1 MLTSKE
7 LSKILRIESLKMHY
21 KSKTSHIG
29 SNFSVADILSVLY
42 NDILK
47 YDINNPND
55 IKRDRVVYSKGHAAT
70 ILYAVL
76 SEKGFINKELINNYG
91 NDSQILA
98 SHITHKINGIEFST
112 GSLGHGAS
120 IGCGIAIALKR
131 KNINSRVFV
140 ILSDGE
146 MNEGSTWEAIL
157 FASHHK
163 LDNLIFI
170 LDNNKL
176 QAFGN
181 TKDIINMGNIGNKLK
196 EFGWAAL
203 EVDGHNYDELKSA
216 LSKLPLENNMPSFIL
231 AHTIKGKGV
240 DFMENNLLWHYRSPN
255 EEEYKLAL
263 KKLEENYL

>member
-1 MLTSKE
+1 MTSKE
-7 LSKILRIESLKMHY
+7 LANIIRIESLKMHY

-29 SNFSVADILSVLY
+29 SNLSVADILSVLY
-42 NDILK
+42 NDVLK
-47 YDINNPND
+47 YDINNPKD
-55 IKRDRVVYSKGHAAT
+55 INRDRVIYSKGHAAT

-76 SEKGFINKELINNYG
+76 AEKGFIDKELINNYG
-91 NDSQILA
+91 NDNQILA
-98 SHITHKINGIEFST
+98 SHITHKVNGIEFST

-131 KNINSRVFV
+131 KNIKAKVWV

-181 TKDIINMGNIGNKLK
+181 TENIINMGNIPNKLR
-196 EFGWAAL
+196 EFGWASL
-203 EVDGHNYDELKSA
+203 EVDGHNHNELKSVFN
-216 LSKLPLENNMPSFIL
+216 KLPLENNKPSFIL
-231 AHTIKGKGV
+231 ANTIKGKGV

-255 EEEYKLAL
+255 EEEYQLAL
-263 KKLEENYL
+263 KELEENNL

>member
-1 MLTSKE
+1 MTSKE
-7 LSKILRIESLKMHY
+7 LSKIIRIESLKMHY
-21 KSKTSHIG
+21 KSQTSHIG

-47 YDINNPND
+47 YDIKNPNY
-55 IKRDRVVYSKGHAAT
+55 INRDRVIYSKGHAAT
-70 ILYAVL
+70 ILYAL
-76 SEKGFINKELINNYG
+76 LAEKGFIEKELINNYG
-91 NDSQILA
+91 NDNQILA
-98 SHITHKINGIEFST
+98 SHITHKVDGIEFST
-112 GSLGHGAS
+112 GSLGHGAN

-131 KNINSRVFV
+131 KNIDAKVFV

-157 FASHHK
+157 FASHHR

-181 TKDIINMGNIGNKLK
+181 TKDIINMGNISNKLI
-196 EFGWAAL
+196 EFGWETI
-203 EVDGHNYDELKSA
+203 EVDGHNHDELKSIFN
-216 LSKLPLENNMPSFIL
+216 KLPLENNKPSFIL

-255 EEEYKLAL
+255 EEEYLLAL
-263 KKLEENYL
+263 KKLGENNL

>member
-1 MLTSKE
+1 MTSKE
-7 LSKILRIESLKMHY
+7 LANIIRIESLKMHY

-29 SNFSVADILSVLY
+29 SNLSVADILSVLY
-42 NDILK
+42 NDVLK
-47 YDINNPND
+47 YDINNPKD
-55 IKRDRVVYSKGHAAT
+55 INRDRVIYSKGHAAT

-76 SEKGFINKELINNYG
+76 AEKGFIDKELINNYG
-91 NDSQILA
+91 NDNQILA
-98 SHITHKINGIEFST
+98 SHITHKVNGIEFST

-131 KNINSRVFV
+131 KNIDAKVWV

-181 TKDIINMGNIGNKLK
+181 TKDIINMESIPNKLK
-196 EFGWAAL
+196 DFGWSAS
-203 EVDGHNYDELKSA
+203 EVDGHNHDELKSVF
-216 LSKLPLENNMPSFIL
+216 SKLPLENNKPSFIL

-255 EEEYKLAL
+255 EEEYQLAL
-263 KKLEENYL
+263 KELEENNL

>member
-1 MLTSKE
+1 MTSKE
-7 LSKILRIESLKMHY
+7 LSKIIRIESLKMHY

-55 IKRDRVVYSKGHAAT
+55 IKRDRVIYSKGHAAT

-76 SEKGFINKELINNYG
+76 AEKGFIDKELINNYG
-91 NDSQILA
+91 DDNQILA

-131 KNINSRVFV
+131 KNIDAKVWV

-181 TKDIINMGNIGNKLK
+181 TENIINMGNIPNKLR
-196 EFGWAAL
+196 EFGWASL
-203 EVDGHNYDELKSA
+203 EVDGHNHDELKFVF
-216 LSKLPLENNMPSFIL
+216 SKLPLDNNKPSFIL
-231 AHTIKGKGV
+231 ANTIKGKGV

-255 EEEYKLAL
+255 EEEYNLAL
-263 KKLEENYL
+263 KKLEENNL